1 MDSKQLHLKII
12 AAIFGTEQFFVIGFI
27 TAALLL
33 ASQTT
38 NYAQKNKNTAPET
51 EHNSQTEDGFSEQEE
66 VKRTFRLSPGAT
78 VEVSTIYGAVDIE
91 TTNTDTAEIHI
102 IRYARN
108 RADFSTRKINI
119 EQTATSLAVR
129 GERDLSQERAK
140 VKHRVTLKLPRR
152 ISLFVEKVNA
162 RVNIGEIDGAARVER
177 INGAVKIAQAA
188 GYAEAS
194 NINGSFTMTIT
205 KLGERGVRAEEIN
218 GAVELRFTDNLNADL
233 NVIEFNGSVNSE
245 LPNTSVI
252 EKKRNEIFAARI
264 GTGGIPIT
272 LSSVNGGIHLSRID
286 STIGQ

>member
-1 MDSKQLHLKII
+1 MINKTMINLIFI
-12 AAIFGTEQFFVIGFI
+12 A
-27 TAALLL
+27 AALLL
-33 ASQTT
+33 APQTI
-38 NYAQKNKNTAPET
+38 NYAQNNKNAALKT
-51 EHNSQTEDGFSEQEE
+51 EQKSQTEDGFSEQEE
-66 VKRTFRLSPGAT
+66 VKRSFQLSPGAT

-108 RADFSTRKINI
+108 RADFSSRKINI
-119 EQTATSLAVR
+119 EQTSNSLAVR

-152 ISLFVEKVNA
+152 VSLFVEKVNA
-162 RVNIGEIDGAARVER
+162 RVNIGEIDGAVRLER
-177 INGAVKIAQAA
+177 INGAVRIAQAA
-188 GYAEAS
+188 GYAEVS

-205 KLGERGVRAEEIN
+205 RLGERGVRAEDIN
-218 GAVELRFTDNLNADL
+218 GAVELRFTDDLDANL

-264 GTGGIPIT
+264 GAGGTPIS
-272 LSSVNGGIHLSRID
+272 LKSVNGGIRLSRVGSI
-286 STIGQ
+286 IEQ

>member
-1 MDSKQLHLKII
+1 MINKTTIKLL
-12 AAIFGTEQFFVIGFI
+12 FV
-27 TAALLL
+27 TAALLF

-38 NYAQKNKNTAPET
+38 NYAQNNKNTALDAKQK
-51 EHNSQTEDGFSEQEE
+51 SQTEDGFSEQEE
-66 VKRTFRLSPGAT
+66 VKRTFQLSPGAT
-78 VEVSTIYGAVDIE
+78 VEVSTIYGTVDIE

-119 EQTATSLAVR
+119 EQTANGLAIR

-140 VKHRVTLKLPRR
+140 VKHRVLLKLPRQV
-152 ISLFVEKVNA
+152 SLVVEKVNA
-162 RVNIGEIDGAARVER
+162 RVNIGEIDGEVRLAR

-188 GYAEAS
+188 GFAEVS

-205 KLGERGVRAEEIN
+205 KLGERGIRAEDIN
-218 GAVELRFTDNLNADL
+218 GSVELRFTDILNANL
-233 NVIEFNGSVNSE
+233 NVIEYNGSVNSE

-264 GTGGIPIT
+264 GAGGIPISLT
-272 LSSVNGGIHLSRID
+272 SVNGSIHLSRVG
-286 STIGQ
+286 STVDE